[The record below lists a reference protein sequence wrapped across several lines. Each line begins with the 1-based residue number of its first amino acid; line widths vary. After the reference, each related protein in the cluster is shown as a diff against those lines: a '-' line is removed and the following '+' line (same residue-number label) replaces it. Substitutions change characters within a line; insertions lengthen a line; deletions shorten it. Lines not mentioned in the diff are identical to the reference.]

1 MPIPTFTL
9 LIVEDLATDRELYR
23 RALSQDA
30 SCTYHL
36 LEAESVAGGL
46 TLCRTGSIDAILLDY
61 ALPDA
66 NGLTFLAAL
75 NAQNNGSSPPVV
87 MVTGQGDQGIAV
99 RAMKLGAEDYLVK
112 SDLTPE
118 LLRRA
123 LRMAI
128 ENTRLR
134 LQLQQSNDR
143 LRISIDAM
151 LDCYATHTAIRDARG
166 EIIDFRF
173 DYLNAAA
180 LESNQMTAAD
190 MSRGV
195 CEVFPA
201 LRETG
206 LFAKYCQVVAT
217 GVPLVLE
224 ELIYTDMFGT
234 QQLTKVYDLRINKLD
249 DGFMATWRDI
259 TAQKQAELTLQAKNE
274 QITTIWESMTDAY
287 VTLDRDW
294 RMIYTNP
301 TATEVVRQLVG
312 LTPEEFLGK
321 THWEVFPWS
330 VGNIVEQEYRR
341 AVTDRVAVHFEVLYE
356 PTGTWFEIHAYP
368 SEIGLGIYFRDINER
383 KQSELARIAAEQ
395 ERDRFFDLS
404 IDLLVIANLEGY
416 FIRVNP
422 ACEQILGFTSAEMM
436 AQPFLDFIH
445 PDDRAATI
453 AIVESLSAGNVLV
466 NFENRYRCKDGSY
479 RWILW
484 SAIPDVDRNS
494 IYANGHDITE
504 RKRDDEALRRSEEFN
519 RSILDSHRDCVK
531 VIDLEGRLLYMN
543 DGGQRLM
550 EIDDFTTVEGTQ
562 WVEFWQSNDA
572 ESVRAALAAA
582 KSGEIGRFEGYC
594 ATFKDMPKWWEVVAT
609 PILDPNGNVEQIL
622 SVSRDITDRKQTQI
636 ALQIGEELFRSTFE
650 NTSVG
655 MAHVA
660 IDGNWIRVNP
670 RLCEILGY
678 SSAELLATTY
688 QAITAPADADED
700 VAVVEQLLNGEI
712 NESTLEKRYI
722 HKQGH
727 YVWSNLTVTLI
738 RTISTDGQ
746 LGIPQYFIAVIQDIT
761 ERKQLEAQ
769 LRQRE
774 SQLQLFVKY
783 VPAGVAMFD
792 RDMRYLV
799 ASDVWI
805 DCHELH
811 DSRNERLR
819 QREIVGRSHYDLYP
833 NLPQKWKEMHQRC
846 LAGAIESC
854 EEDLFPR
861 PDGSI
866 DWVRWGVRPWYTDT
880 DEVGGIV
887 MFSEIIT
894 DLKLRS
900 AALLQS
906 ERKFSAIFNQTFQL
920 MGLVSLDG
928 VVLEVNQAALD
939 SIAAPES
946 EIIGKSFWDAPWWHT
961 EQLQQQ
967 LRDAIATAASG
978 QFVRYEVEFPNPN
991 GGVMITDFSLKPIF
1005 DEVGQVESIVAEGH
1019 DITDRKQAQADLE
1032 QRNQELDSFVYVVS
1046 HDLKAPL
1053 RGIANLSE
1061 WIEEDL
1067 EGSLTVAN
1075 QQQMALLRS
1084 RVYKMEATIDGLLEY
1099 ARLGIADVGTVESV
1113 SIAELLAD
1121 VIDSIAPPPTF
1132 RIALPPELP
1141 TLSTRRLPLF
1151 QVLANLI
1158 GNGIKHHDAE
1168 DGSIVISIEDR
1179 GDCYEFAVS
1188 DDGPGIAPEHHDRMF
1203 KIFQAVN
1210 PQNRSDSTGI
1220 GLAIVKKIV
1229 EAEGGTIWLES
1240 ELGKGTTFYFTWL
1253 QR

>member
-1 MPIPTFTL
+1 MHIPTFTL

-23 RALSQDA
+23 RALNQDS

-36 LEAESVAGGL
+36 LEAESVAAGME
-46 TLCRTGSIDAILLDY
+46 LCRTSSIDAILLDY
-61 ALPDA
+61 RLPDGD
-66 NGLTFLAAL
+66 GLAFLAEL
-75 NAQNNGSSPPVV
+75 HAQSNGSSPPVV
-87 MVTGQGDQGIAV
+87 MLTGIGNEGVAV

-112 SDLTPE
+112 CDLTPE
-118 LLRRA
+118 LLRSTM
-123 LRMAI
+123 RMTI

-134 LQLQQSNDR
+134 LQLQQSQ
-143 LRISIDAM
+143 
-151 LDCYATHTAIRDARG
+151 
-166 EIIDFRF
+166 E
-173 DYLNAAA
+173 
-180 LESNQMTAAD
+180 Q
-190 MSRGV
+190 
-195 CEVFPA
+195 
-201 LRETG
+201 
-206 LFAKYCQVVAT
+206 AK
-217 GVPLVLE
+217 LL
-224 ELIYTDMFGT
+224 
-234 QQLTKVYDLRINKLD
+234 
-249 DGFMATWRDI
+249 
-259 TAQKQAELTLQAKNE
+259 LQAKNQ

-287 VTLDRDW
+287 VTLDREW
-294 RMIYTNP
+294 RMTYANP
-301 TATEVVRQLVG
+301 AATEVVRQLVG
-312 LTPEEFLGK
+312 LAPEEFLGK

-356 PTGTWFEIHAYP
+356 PTGTWFELHAYP

-383 KQSELARIAAEQ
+383 KRNEIDRIQAER

-404 IDLLVIANLEGY
+404 LDLLAIANFDGY
-416 FIRVNP
+416 FLRLNP
-422 ACEQILGFTSAEMM
+422 AWEQILGFTAAELM
-436 AQPFLDFIH
+436 AQPYLDLVH
-445 PDDRAATI
+445 PDDRAATL
-453 AIVESLSAGNVLV
+453 AAAQGLSAGQMAIR
-466 NFENRYRCKDGSY
+466 FENRFRCKDGSY
-479 RWILW
+479 RWLAW
-484 SAIPDVDRNS
+484 NS
-494 IYANGHDITE
+494 RPSDEQNLVYA
-504 RKRDDEALRRSEEFN
+504 
-519 RSILDSHRDCVK
+519 
-531 VIDLEGRLLYMN
+531 
-543 DGGQRLM
+543 
-550 EIDDFTTVEGTQ
+550 
-562 WVEFWQSNDA
+562 
-572 ESVRAALAAA
+572 
-582 KSGEIGRFEGYC
+582 
-594 ATFKDMPKWWEVVAT
+594 VAH
-609 PILDPNGNVEQIL
+609 
-622 SVSRDITDRKQTQI
+622 DITDRQQTEI

-660 IDGNWIRVNP
+660 IEGTWMQVNHK
-670 RLCEILGY
+670 LCEILGY

-700 VAVVEQLLNGEI
+700 VAVVEQLLNGDI
-712 NESTLEKRYI
+712 NECTLEKRYI

-727 YVWSNLTVTLI
+727 YVWTNLTVTLI
-738 RTISTDGQ
+738 RTIATDGQ

-783 VPAGVAMFD
+783 VPAGVAMLD
-792 RDMRYLV
+792 RDMCYLS
-799 ASDVWI
+799 ASDVWL
-805 DCHELH
+805 DCHELR
-811 DSRNERLR
+811 D
-819 QREIVGRSHYDLYP
+819 REIVGRSHYDLYP
-833 NLPQKWKEMHQRC
+833 NLPPQWQEIHQRC

-861 PDGSI
+861 PDGAI
-866 DWVRWGVRPWYTDT
+866 DWVRWEIRPWYTDT
-880 DEVGGIV
+880 DEVGGII

-894 DLKLRS
+894 ERKRQS

-928 VVLEVNQAALD
+928 VLLEVNQAALD

-946 EIIGKSFWDAPWWHT
+946 EIAGKCFWDAPWWHT

-978 QFVRYEVEFPNPN
+978 QFVRYEVEFPHPS
-991 GGVMITDFSLKPIF
+991 GGVTITDFSLKPMF
-1005 DEVGQVESIVAEGH
+1005 DEVGRVESIVAEAH

-1032 QRNQELDSFVYVVS
+1032 ERNQELDSFVYVVS

-1067 EGSLTVAN
+1067 EGSLSVAN

-1084 RVYKMEATIDGLLEY
+1084 RVYKMQLTIDGLLEY
-1099 ARLGIADVGTVESV
+1099 ARLGQLDETIESV
-1113 SIAELLAD
+1113 AVAELLAE

-1132 RIALPPELP
+1132 TIELPPDLP
-1141 TLSTRRLPLF
+1141 MLSTRRLPLF
-1151 QVLANLI
+1151 QVFANLI
-1158 GNGIKHHDAE
+1158 GNGIKHHDRV
-1168 DGSIVISIEDR
+1168 DGSIQISIAKRATKAVEDR
-1179 GDCYEFAVS
+1179 GDCYEFAIS
-1188 DDGPGIAPEHHDRMF
+1188 DDGPGIAPEQHERMF

-1210 PQNRSDSTGI
+1210 PQKRNDSTGI